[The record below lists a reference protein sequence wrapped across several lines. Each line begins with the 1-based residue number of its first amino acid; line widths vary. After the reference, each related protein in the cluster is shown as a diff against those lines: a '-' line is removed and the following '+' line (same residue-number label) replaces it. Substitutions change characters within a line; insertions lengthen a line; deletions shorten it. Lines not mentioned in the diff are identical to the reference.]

1 MEQEIKSKSSS
12 EKVDD
17 KLSLSS
23 SSSLKSSK
31 KQKSKAQLESEDI
44 SLSQLE
50 LMANK
55 KKIKSIEDISII
67 SKKSP
72 TVKRQQEEDFL
83 KKSVKSSKSSSSS
96 SSSSNDSKQKRR
108 KEKLVS
114 RENQNDAIRKEKSE
128 FLYKFNK
135 LNVKGKWS
143 SLRLDMNCTLDE
155 IRNEFERIKSEISSE
170 RNVAFFKRMLLL
182 GVQGIEML
190 NTKFDPVG
198 VDLDGWSEAMGYSM
212 ENQEYDEVMAEL
224 YEKYKGKGQM
234 SPELRFI
241 FMIFSSATMFTI
253 SKKISKLDTNS
264 AITSLLGG
272 LMNKAPTQQTNNQQQ
287 QQQQQQYQQQQYQQ
301 QMYNQQQQ
309 QLYQQRQQTNI
320 QQRQQTNIQPN
331 IQANFFQRA
340 SESIIP
346 NASDLRNQTETSE
359 DALPSKMN
367 APNTNYISPD
377 GIDIDNIL
385 KTMNERKKE
394 KEISKKEITETSDD
408 IFKNIPINMQKK
420 RGRPKKG
427 NVMKM

>member
-1 MEQEIKSKSSS
+1 MEQENKSKSSS

-31 KQKSKAQLESEDI
+31 KQKSSKAQLESEDI

-96 SSSSNDSKQKRR
+96 SSSSDDSKQKRR

-114 RENQNDAIRKEKSE
+114 RENQ
-128 FLYKFNK
+128 
-135 LNVKGKWS
+135 NVKGKWS

-224 YEKYKGKGQM
+224 YEKYKGRGQM

-272 LMNKAPTQQTNNQQQ
+272 LMNKAPTQQTNNQQTNNQQTNNQ
-287 QQQQQQYQQQQYQQ
+287 QQQQQYQQQQQQYQQQQYQQQQYQQ

-309 QLYQQRQQTNI
+309 QY

-340 SESIIP
+340 SESVIP

>member
-1 MEQEIKSKSSS
+1 
-12 EKVDD
+12 
-17 KLSLSS
+17 
-23 SSSLKSSK
+23 
-31 KQKSKAQLESEDI
+31 
-44 SLSQLE
+44 
-50 LMANK
+50 
-55 KKIKSIEDISII
+55 
-67 SKKSP
+67 
-72 TVKRQQEEDFL
+72 
-83 KKSVKSSKSSSSS
+83 
-96 SSSSNDSKQKRR
+96 
-108 KEKLVS
+108 
-114 RENQNDAIRKEKSE
+114 
-128 FLYKFNK
+128 
-135 LNVKGKWS
+135 
-143 SLRLDMNCTLDE
+143 MNCTLDE

-224 YEKYKGKGQM
+224 YEKYKGRGQM

-272 LMNKAPTQQTNNQQQ
+272 LMNKAPTQQTNNQQTNNQ
-287 QQQQQQYQQQQYQQ
+287 QQQQQYQQQQYQQQQYQQQQYQQ

-309 QLYQQRQQTNI
+309 QLYQQRQQTN
-320 QQRQQTNIQPN
+320 TQPN

-340 SESIIP
+340 SESVIP